1 MTSRKHGI
9 ARLLQEVRPHAA
21 PMCAGALCL
30 AVATLGELA
39 IMRACGTAVDLLT
52 TATPASEGA
61 IDAAVGWLMAMFGV
75 VAVFRHLGEYA
86 LRAAGEGVVARVSK
100 ELLSALLRE
109 EVAAHDATTVGA
121 LTSVLSLDVL
131 AIRHAVAR
139 ELPDLVRHAAASL
152 CATAGMLSVSVRLTA
167 TNPIPNPKPKPNPDP
182 KPKPKPK
189 RKPNQV
195 RLTATGALVGPLIG
209 LLIAAHG
216 SRVKRLARE
225 QHAQLARTAARA
237 AETLSAVRP
246 IKACGCEGWNP
257 NPIPSPIPN
266 PRANP
271 NSNPNSDPNPSP
283 NPSRRMGARSGS
295 PLPMRR
301 RWVAPG

>member
-1 MTSRKHGI
+1 MASKFARTAKMSSRRHGI
-9 ARLLQEVRPHAA
+9 ARLLHEVRPHAA

-52 TATPASEGA
+52 TAMPASEGA

-100 ELLSALLRE
+100 ELLCELLRE

-121 LTSVLSLDVL
+121 LTSVLSLDVV

-139 ELPDLVRHAAASL
+139 ELPDLLRHAAASL

-167 TNPIPNPKPKPNPDP
+167 TNPDPNPTPKPNLNP
-182 KPKPKPK
+182 
-189 RKPNQV
+189 KPNQV

-216 SRVKRLARE
+216 GRVKRLARE

-246 IKACGCEGWNP
+246 IKAP
-257 NPIPSPIPN
+257 
-266 PRANP
+266 
-271 NSNPNSDPNPSP
+271 
-283 NPSRRMGARSGS
+283 
-295 PLPMRR
+295 
-301 RWVAPG
+301 

>member
-1 MTSRKHGI
+1 MTSRRHGI

-237 AETLSAVRP
+237 AETLSALRP
-246 IKACGCEGWNP
+246 IKAP
-257 NPIPSPIPN
+257 
-266 PRANP
+266 
-271 NSNPNSDPNPSP
+271 
-283 NPSRRMGARSGS
+283 
-295 PLPMRR
+295 
-301 RWVAPG
+301 

>member
-1 MTSRKHGI
+1 MSSRRHGI
-9 ARLLQEVRPHAA
+9 ARLLHEVRPHAA

-39 IMRACGTAVDLLT
+39 IMRGCGTAVDLLT
-52 TATPASEGA
+52 TAMPASEGA
-61 IDAAVGWLMAMFGV
+61 IDAAVGWLMAIFGV

-100 ELLSALLRE
+100 ELLRELLRE

-121 LTSVLSLDVL
+121 LTSVLSLDVV

-139 ELPDLVRHAAASL
+139 ELPDLLRHAAASL

-167 TNPIPNPKPKPNPDP
+167 TNPDPNPNPKPNLNP
-182 KPKPKPK
+182 
-189 RKPNQV
+189 KPNQV

-216 SRVKRLARE
+216 GRVKRLARE

-246 IKACGCEGWNP
+246 I
-257 NPIPSPIPN
+257 
-266 PRANP
+266 RAP
-271 NSNPNSDPNPSP
+271 
-283 NPSRRMGARSGS
+283 
-295 PLPMRR
+295 
-301 RWVAPG
+301 

>member
-1 MTSRKHGI
+1 
-9 ARLLQEVRPHAA
+9 
-21 PMCAGALCL
+21 MCAGALCL

-121 LTSVLSLDVL
+121 LTSVLSLDVV

-152 CATAGMLSVSVRLTA
+152 CATAGMLSVSVRLKA
-167 TNPIPNPKPKPNPDP
+167 TNPIPHPNPHPNPKPKPNPHP
-182 KPKPKPK
+182 
-189 RKPNQV
+189 KPNQV

-237 AETLSAVRP
+237 AETLGAVRP
-246 IKACGCEGWNP
+246 IKAL
-257 NPIPSPIPN
+257 
-266 PRANP
+266 A
-271 NSNPNSDPNPSP
+271 
-283 NPSRRMGARSGS
+283 
-295 PLPMRR
+295 
-301 RWVAPG
+301 

>member
-1 MTSRKHGI
+1 MDKFGNRNRSPRGDCDMANESATGLMTSRKHGI

-100 ELLSALLRE
+100 ELLSALLRD

-121 LTSVLSLDVL
+121 LTSVLSLDVV

-152 CATAGMLSVSVRLTA
+152 CATAGMLSVSVRLAA
-167 TNPIPNPKPKPNPDP
+167 TNPIPHPNPKPNP
-182 KPKPKPK
+182 
-189 RKPNQV
+189 
-195 RLTATGALVGPLIG
+195 
-209 LLIAAHG
+209 
-216 SRVKRLARE
+216 
-225 QHAQLARTAARA
+225 
-237 AETLSAVRP
+237 
-246 IKACGCEGWNP
+246 
-257 NPIPSPIPN
+257 
-266 PRANP
+266 
-271 NSNPNSDPNPSP
+271 
-283 NPSRRMGARSGS
+283 
-295 PLPMRR
+295 
-301 RWVAPG
+301 

>member
-1 MTSRKHGI
+1 MIEFTEEQIALRDITRDFI
-9 ARLLQEVRPHAA
+9 AREVRPHAA

-100 ELLSALLRE
+100 ELLSALLRD

-121 LTSVLSLDVL
+121 LTSVLSLDVV

-152 CATAGMLSVSVRLTA
+152 CATAGMLSVSVQLTA
-167 TNPIPNPKPKPNPDP
+167 TNPIPHPKSKPKPKPKPKPNRMRLTATNANPNPNPNPNPDP
-182 KPKPKPK
+182 KPKPNPNP
-189 RKPNQV
+189 KPNPKPEPKPDQV

-237 AETLSAVRP
+237 AETLSALRP
-246 IKACGCEGWNP
+246 IKAP
-257 NPIPSPIPN
+257 
-266 PRANP
+266 
-271 NSNPNSDPNPSP
+271 
-283 NPSRRMGARSGS
+283 
-295 PLPMRR
+295 
-301 RWVAPG
+301 